1 MEMTINKDQLAYFA
15 KEYKKVMD
23 KRIAELLNKNITML
37 QLTNV
42 LKMYGFD
49 ESPNMIQEGLENKKE
64 YTCINGINKCI
75 VIKGELIKDCEDISE
90 GWNDVILYINSI
102 EKEEI

>member
-1 MEMTINKDQLAYFA
+1 MEMTINKDQLACFV
-15 KEYKKVMD
+15 KEYKRVMD
-23 KRIAELLNKNITML
+23 ERTAELINKNITML

-64 YTCINGINKCI
+64 YTCINETSNCI
-75 VIKGELIKDCEDISE
+75 VIKGELIKDCKNISE

-102 EKEEI
+102 EERVF